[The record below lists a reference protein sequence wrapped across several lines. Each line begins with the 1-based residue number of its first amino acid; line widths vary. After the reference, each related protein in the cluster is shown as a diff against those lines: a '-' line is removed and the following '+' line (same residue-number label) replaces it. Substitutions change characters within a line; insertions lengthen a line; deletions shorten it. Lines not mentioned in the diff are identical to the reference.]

1 MKSTF
6 ATRKGGQ
13 SGFTLIELLVVIS
26 TAAVLIG
33 LLLPAVQKVRESAAR
48 MRCTNNLKQIGLA
61 VHGSFDPNVQFP
73 RTLTEVMKKAGMPE
87 NGEVDG
93 YKASSYVVDA
103 QGWTLW
109 MEPVPG
115 VTGTETAR
123 ARGTRDGRLVIDW
136 APTPGAAEGRE
147 AMFAAVRK
155 AGAVAIAEVVG
166 LARTEQERE
175 TMSKHLAPSTN
186 PALALQ
192 QAADAYKGPDGLIS
206 FASIARA
213 ASGGHFGGGHIL
225 MGDGSVRFI
234 RSGMWQAVQRAMQLG
249 VYGERWETL
258 PGVRVEDVRGDAPGS
273 TELFSYGYVRELTA
287 QMVFDPMLRQTLLA
301 LVGQAEAAARAGDLQ
316 AAATAGKTYQAQVER
331 GAALAPPTVSPL
343 GKVVLMRFAGGWG
356 ASMYQYAYS
365 DPY

>member
-1 MKSTF
+1 MKSVF
-6 ATRKGGQ
+6 AARKGAQ

-26 TAAVLIG
+26 TASMLIG
-33 LLLPAVQKVRESAAR
+33 LLLPAVQSARESAAR
-48 MRCTNNLKQIGLA
+48 ARCQNNLKQISLA
-61 VHGSFDPNVQFP
+61 VHGVAGATAPFP
-73 RTLTEVMKKAGMPE
+73 LTLAEVMKRAGMPE
-87 NGEVDG
+87 NGEIDG

-109 MEPVPG
+109 MEPAPG

-136 APTPGAAEGRE
+136 APTPGAAEGRA

-166 LARTEQERE
+166 LARTEEERE

-213 ASGGHFGGGHIL
+213 AGGTNVL
-225 MGDGSVRFI
+225 MGDGSVRFV

-258 PGVRVEDVRGDAPGS
+258 PGVRVEAVRGDAPGS
-273 TELFSYGYVRELTA
+273 MELFSYSYVRELTA
-287 QMVFDPMLRQTLLA
+287 QMVFDPVLRQALLA
-301 LVGQAEAAARAGDLQ
+301 LVGQAEAASRAGDS
-316 AAATAGKTYQAQVER
+316 AAEEKAGRAYQARVKQ
-331 GAALAPPTVSPL
+331 GAALATPTVSPL
-343 GKVVLMRFAGGWG
+343 GKVVLFRFAGGWG
-356 ASMYQYAYS
+356 SSMYQYAYS
-365 DPY
+365 DSF